1 MECLDASTG
10 VFKALSKLWHG
21 SLKVLLRE
29 CLDASTDASLFAQLH
44 VNAPVTHT
52 ARYWWVFIC
61 ATCVFAQLRVIL
73 QACLCVSVFFFCVCM
88 IYLYIY

>member
-44 VNAPVTHT
+44 VNAPVTHGT
-52 ARYWWVFIC
+52 LLVRVYLRNVCIC
-61 ATCVFAQLRVIL
+61 ATACDFTSVFVCV
-73 QACLCVSVFFFCVCM
+73 CFFFCVFM